1 MLCLPLLIILHLLT
15 LFSIVS
21 VYSEILAIESRKNSK
36 RLGSFYKEEKVFS
49 KIGLFLILCFI
60 PVLPLVVLGNLFLR
74 FKYLEKPVSSVQ
86 FYPSFN
92 VSGGPQLKKAEKKP
106 FKSSS
111 KIQLNS
117 SENNWNNLYKCSC
130 CDLFSRRYQSVS
142 GSSLNFVNHCQF
154 CGKDDSLELITDEKY
169 NLLEDLQFAEK
180 IPFEKVVSH
189 MKSISDKWL
198 TLEKRKE
205 EFEKNKFITEMKIHQ
220 IKAYEKLKSEDLSEK
235 ISLYEL
241 KLEENL
247 KEMEEFKDNLLK
259 EM

>member
-1 MLCLPLLIILHLLT
+1 ML
-15 LFSIVS
+15 
-21 VYSEILAIESRKNSK
+21 K
-36 RLGSFYKEEKVFS
+36 
-49 KIGLFLILCFI
+49 
-60 PVLPLVVLGNLFLR
+60 
-74 FKYLEKPVSSVQ
+74 
-86 FYPSFN
+86 
-92 VSGGPQLKKAEKKP
+92 
-106 FKSSS
+106 
-111 KIQLNS
+111 
-117 SENNWNNLYKCSC
+117 
-130 CDLFSRRYQSVS
+130 
-142 GSSLNFVNHCQF
+142 
-154 CGKDDSLELITDEKY
+154 KY

-189 MKSISDKWL
+189 MQSISDKWL